1 MDPDGIG
8 SIGNFAETWGRPMTS
23 TGCLSSDM
31 MTMMMKILKRINWL
45 KGPPARAPIP
55 DVLNVSL
62 QFMEVKNN
70 TFFLIIT
77 NVKPAIISK
86 GLDS

>member
-23 TGCLSSDM
+23 NGCLSSDM

-55 DVLNVSL
+55 DV
-62 QFMEVKNN
+62 FKC
-70 TFFLIIT
+70 FLT
-77 NVKPAIISK
+77 VH
-86 GLDS
+86 GG